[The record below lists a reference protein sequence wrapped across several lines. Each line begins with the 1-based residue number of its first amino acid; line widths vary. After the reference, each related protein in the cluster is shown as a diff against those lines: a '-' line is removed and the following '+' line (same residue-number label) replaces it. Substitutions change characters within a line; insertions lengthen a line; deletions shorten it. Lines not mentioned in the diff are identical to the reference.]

1 MYLTSALR
9 CRNYTYCS
17 HCLTSAQDSLEGSN
31 ENGGGVTEIWVAPWS
46 DQGLTLHARDGDA
59 EALRMIAPD
68 FTMQKL
74 SCWDRDIE
82 EGFIGTRRFWSH
94 CHAMQL
100 IPALAVVV
108 CRYADQHNGVIM
120 NNQCSAMAE
129 RSSSGGYNQP
139 LAKFWCCKKWPFDCF
154 FECIGATME
163 VIMNVTNRN

>member
-1 MYLTSALR
+1 MYLTSALL
-9 CRNYTYCS
+9 CPNYCS
-17 HCLTSAQDSLEGSN
+17 HCLTSALHSLVGSN
-31 ENGGGVTEIWVAPWS
+31 KNSGGVMEIRVAPWS
-46 DQGLTLHARDGDA
+46 DQHLTLHARDGDA
-59 EALRMIAPD
+59 EVLRMIAPG
-68 FTMQKL
+68 FTMQKP

-139 LAKFWCCKKWPFDCF
+139 LAKFWCCKKMALRLLFWVYRSNNGSDN
-154 FECIGATME
+154 ECHQ
-163 VIMNVTNRN
+163 